1 MSQAEIEQLE
11 REKQFGQEKLN
22 VVGIYG
28 PVHEI
33 QIIIWPRC
41 ASGSYWHWGS
51 QYDCP
56 VWILNQSSSDT
67 TALLVHPETTDRVH
81 TNTNPTDGTG
91 ERTSVTKKV

>member
-28 PVHEI
+28 PDHEI
-33 QIIIWPRC
+33 QVIIWPRC
-41 ASGSYWHWGS
+41 APRSYWHWGS

-56 VWILNQSSSDT
+56 VWILKQSSSDT
-67 TALLVHPETTDRVH
+67 TSLLVHK
-81 TNTNPTDGTG
+81 NPTL
-91 ERTSVTKKV
+91 